1 MDEKSYIKDNR
12 IYGVSIC
19 EHFNV
24 KLNNNENPAIN
35 PTIVM
40 DDMPVAIMK
49 KLIHEALKVR
59 GRPAMKSMDG
69 ELLKKTYKGKLSWR
83 IFFNKAGADIYKSQI
98 TMSDDEL
105 ETEIKRLKAM
115 KSQPKDDFDQAVE
128 NLEMDED
135 KNTEISNGIDEA
147 VDELIAETSEIVDD
161 NE

>member
-1 MDEKSYIKDNR
+1 MDDKSYIKDNR

-24 KLNNNENPAIN
+24 KLSNGENPAVN
-35 PTIVM
+35 PTIVL

-49 KLIHEALKVR
+49 KLVHEALKVR
-59 GRPAMKSMDG
+59 GRPAMKPMSIDM
-69 ELLKKTYKGKLSWR
+69 LKLTYKGKLSWR
-83 IFFNKAGADIYKSQI
+83 VFFNKVGADIYKSQI

-115 KSQPKDDFDQAVE
+115 RSQPKDDFDQAVD
-128 NLEMDED
+128 NLEMDAD
-135 KNTEISNGIDEA
+135 KNTKISNGIDEA

>member
-1 MDEKSYIKDNR
+1 MDEKSYIKNGR

-24 KLNNNENPAIN
+24 KLSNGENPAVN
-35 PTIVM
+35 PTIVL

-49 KLIHEALKVR
+49 KLVHEALKVR
-59 GRPAMKSMDG
+59 GRPAMKPMSV
-69 ELLKKTYKGKLSWR
+69 ETLKLTYKGKLSWR
-83 IFFNKAGADIYKSQI
+83 VFFNKAGADIYKSQI

-115 KSQPKDDFDQAVE
+115 RSQPKDDFDQAVE
-128 NLEMDED
+128 NLEMDKD

>member
-1 MDEKSYIKDNR
+1 MDDKSYIKDNR

-24 KLNNNENPAIN
+24 KLSNGENPAVN
-35 PTIVM
+35 PTIVL

-49 KLIHEALKVR
+49 KLVHEALKVR
-59 GRPAMKSMDG
+59 GRPAMKSMSVDK
-69 ELLKKTYKGKLSWR
+69 LKLTYKGKLSWR
-83 IFFNKAGADIYKSQI
+83 VFFNKAGADIYKSQI

-135 KNTEISNGIDEA
+135 KNTEISNSIDEA